1 MPEWIRIPALS
12 LVLTALL
19 GALPATASETDNGFY
34 EALGERAGI
43 ENMVRDLLHRIVRD
57 ERIASQFQGID
68 VQRFHRNLSDQL
80 CELSGG
86 PCRYEG
92 ESMRSA
98 HAGMGITETQFN
110 AVTEHLIEAMESE
123 DVPTWAQNRLL
134 AELVPMHGDIVDVP
148 GEPLRNP
155 SEQVE

>member
-1 MPEWIRIPALS
+1 MPDWIRIPTLS

-19 GALPATASETDNGFY
+19 GALPAAASEPDSALY
-34 EALGERAGI
+34 QALGERPGI
-43 ENMVRDLLHRIVRD
+43 ESMVRDLLHRIVRD

-92 ESMRSA
+92 ESMPSA

-110 AVTEHLIEAMESE
+110 AVTEHLIRAMESE

-134 AELVPMHGDIVDVP
+134 AQLVTLHGDIVDVP
-148 GEPLRNP
+148 REPLRDP
-155 SEQVE
+155 SEQAE